1 MSIPRKSSDSVS
13 TGSQKENGVGCP
25 DVVVEFLFDRG
36 LLFISVRNIGAR
48 PATKISVKF
57 DKKMIG
63 LGGTKDISDLAL
75 FNNIEFLGPGREI
88 ITLLDASN
96 SYFRRK
102 QPTKISARVSY
113 TDVEKRNYEV
123 TINHDLEIYRELP
136 YLASPGANA
145 TDPDCLK

>member
-1 MSIPRKSSDSVS
+1 
-13 TGSQKENGVGCP
+13 
-25 DVVVEFLFDRG
+25 
-36 LLFISVRNIGAR
+36 
-48 PATKISVKF
+48 VKF